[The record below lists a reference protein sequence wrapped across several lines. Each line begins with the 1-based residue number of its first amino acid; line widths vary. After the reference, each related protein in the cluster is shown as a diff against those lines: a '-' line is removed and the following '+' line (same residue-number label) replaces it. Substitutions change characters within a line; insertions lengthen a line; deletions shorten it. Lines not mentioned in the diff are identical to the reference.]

1 MRCALGIEDRVGVPA
16 GYQGHDDAR
25 EELASHKAHGCRLID
40 PVLELCDA
48 GGCDHVQLAI
58 RTRAALD
65 CRDVDEA
72 VAMQPSKRCVD
83 LSERQRAGTREVFV
97 VSMLQLISMLGAFFQ
112 ESQEGM
118 PERHRP
124 TIRIMY
130 TLRK

>member
-25 EELASHKAHGCRLID
+25 EELASREAHRRRLID

-65 CRDVDEA
+65 GGDIDEA
-72 VAMQPSKRCVD
+72 VAVQPSERRVD

-97 VSMLQLISMLGAFFQ
+97 VSMFQLISMLGAFF
-112 ESQEGM
+112 
-118 PERHRP
+118 
-124 TIRIMY
+124 
-130 TLRK
+130 